1 MKARNRCGEDGEWSE
16 PIVYKYQK
24 PFFIKQVLGV
34 AEDGQPD
41 TQTEVD
47 DGPVTDSNFDEDGN
61 ELDID
66 GNIVPEDDDEE
77 DDDPNSVQ
85 VDQFDDSGSD
95 FD

>member
-1 MKARNRCGEDGEWSE
+1 M
-16 PIVYKYQK
+16 
-24 PFFIKQVLGV
+24 
-34 AEDGQPD
+34 
-41 TQTEVD
+41 D

-85 VDQFDDSGSD
+85 VD
-95 FD
+95 